1 MNIYKYSLGQMQSNC
16 YIVSFDDKCVIID
29 AGDSADFILNEIIS
43 KKLKPNAI
51 LATHGHFDH
60 LLAAGEM
67 QLSYNIP
74 FYISKK
80 DSFLLK
86 RAKETADYYLGFKN
100 DVIKIKNIKDINSK
114 EIKIKNLTI
123 KVIKTP
129 GHTPGSVCFYIEK
142 EKLLF
147 TGDTL
152 FKAGIGRYD
161 FSYSSKKNI
170 VQSIIRL
177 YSLPDDVIVF
187 PGHGDKTTIGDEKKR
202 GLV

>member
-43 KKLKPNAI
+43 KKLKPYAM

-60 LLAAGEM
+60 LLAAGEI
-67 QLSYNIP
+67 QLSYDIP

-86 RAKETADYYLGFKN
+86 GAKETADYYLGFKN
-100 DVIKIKNIKDINSK
+100 DVIQIKNIRDINSK

-147 TGDTL
+147 TGDT
-152 FKAGIGRYD
+152 
-161 FSYSSKKNI
+161 
-170 VQSIIRL
+170 
-177 YSLPDDVIVF
+177 
-187 PGHGDKTTIGDEKKR
+187 
-202 GLV
+202 

>member
-1 MNIYKYSLGQMQSNC
+1 M
-16 YIVSFDDKCVIID
+16 
-29 AGDSADFILNEIIS
+29 
-43 KKLKPNAI
+43 
-51 LATHGHFDH
+51 
-60 LLAAGEM
+60 
-67 QLSYNIP
+67 
-74 FYISKK
+74 
-80 DSFLLK
+80 
-86 RAKETADYYLGFKN
+86 
-100 DVIKIKNIKDINSK
+100 
-114 EIKIKNLTI
+114 TI

-152 FKAGIGRYD
+152 FKSGIGRYD

-187 PGHGDKTTIGDEKKR
+187 PGHGDKTTIWEEKKR